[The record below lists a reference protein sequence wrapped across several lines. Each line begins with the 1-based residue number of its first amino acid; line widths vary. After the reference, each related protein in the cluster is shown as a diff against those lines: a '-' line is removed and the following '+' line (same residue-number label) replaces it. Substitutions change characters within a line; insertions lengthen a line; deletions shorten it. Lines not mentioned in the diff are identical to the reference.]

1 MSLTAYYVRV
11 YALLALVAVSVTLI
25 GGALV
30 LGLNAVRE
38 QAFLERHPE
47 PLMAWL
53 ADNPD
58 SAHALARMDHSS
70 RLRVL
75 PMDAVTLNE
84 VAAERLEYG
93 QVLADRRGDAVYLY
107 YLMQQEERVL
117 ELRLED
123 FYRGVA
129 ELSAF
134 VLIDEIRRRGGDPG
148 EQQLLGLSSRLGL
161 MAEPLTDADQIPH
174 ARVLGRVLEQGQAY
188 HQPESRRAA
197 RTYARVDDGQLIE
210 IRHSAPFRFWAWPM
224 IFLVGLG
231 VATGL
236 TVTVYF
242 LLSTLHQ
249 QLRSIEGGV
258 TRIARGE
265 LEARVPGNELSIA
278 GRLGDA
284 FNRMADHIQRLVTVQ
299 REMIHGVS
307 HELRT
312 PVARIRFGVQMIE
325 DCDDPEMLR
334 SQLSAIDRDIQE
346 LDELIDEIL
355 TYARLEQGGP
365 ILAVER
371 VNVVDTVEQVIEE
384 QQGMRPD
391 LAIEADIPDSAREA
405 PWAEV
410 EPRYLHR
417 AVQNLV
423 GNATRHAR
431 ERVLVACQFDDQ
443 TCRIDVQDDG
453 DGVPEE
459 DWEKVFTAFARLD
472 DSRTRKSGGYGLGL
486 SIVRRILYWHGG
498 QAFVGH
504 SEALG
509 GACFTLV
516 WPRQQVRNAPERSD
530 DTHGSES
537 EEHT

>member
-11 YALLALVAVSVTLI
+11 YVLLALVALGVTLI

-30 LGLNAVRE
+30 MGLNAVRE

-47 PLMAWL
+47 PLMTWL
-53 ADNPD
+53 AANPD
-58 SAHALARMDHSS
+58 SAHAVARLDHSA
-70 RLRVL
+70 RLRL
-75 PMDAVTLNE
+75 IPMDAITLND
-84 VAAERLEYG
+84 VAAERLGYG

-107 YLMQQEERVL
+107 YLVEQQERVL
-117 ELRLED
+117 ELRLQD

-134 VLIDEIRRRGGDPG
+134 VLVDEIRRRGGDPD
-148 EQQLLGLSSRLGL
+148 EQQLLRLSSRLGVL
-161 MAEPLTDADQIPH
+161 AEPLTEAGQIPDS
-174 ARVLGRVLEQGQAY
+174 RVLDRVLEQGQAY
-188 HQPESRRAA
+188 HQPDHRGAA
-197 RTYARVDDGQLIE
+197 HTYARIDGGQLIE
-210 IRHSAPFRFWAWPM
+210 IRHMAPFRFWSWPM
-224 IFLVGLG
+224 IFLVGLAIAG
-231 VATGL
+231 GL
-236 TVTVYF
+236 AVTVYY
-242 LLSTLHQ
+242 LLSNLHR

-265 LEARVPGNELSIA
+265 LEARVPGSDLSIA

-325 DCDDPEMLR
+325 DCDDPETLR
-334 SQLSAIDRDIQE
+334 SQLAAIDRDIQE

-371 VNVVDTVEQVIEE
+371 VNVVETVEQVIEE
-384 QQGMRPD
+384 QQSMRPD
-391 LAIEADIPDSAREA
+391 QRIEAEIPDSAREA

-417 AVQNLV
+417 AIQNLV
-423 GNATRHAR
+423 GNATRYAR
-431 ERVLVACQFDDQ
+431 ERVLVSCQFDEQ

-453 DGVPEE
+453 EGVPEQ
-459 DWEKVFTAFARLD
+459 DWDKVFTAFARLD

-498 QAFVGH
+498 QAFVGR
-504 SEALG
+504 SETLG

-516 WPRQQVRNAPERSD
+516 WPRQQARDASERSD
-530 DTHGSES
+530 DKHSGES
-537 EEHT
+537 EEGR